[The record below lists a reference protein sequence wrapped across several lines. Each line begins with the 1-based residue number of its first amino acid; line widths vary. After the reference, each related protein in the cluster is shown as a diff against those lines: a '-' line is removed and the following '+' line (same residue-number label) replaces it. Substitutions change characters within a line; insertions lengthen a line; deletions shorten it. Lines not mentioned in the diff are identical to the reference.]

1 MLKKMEKWKI
11 LHARATAAEF
21 EGQSSRHLTVVH
33 SREQYRLYVYKSLE
47 LVENVVMASISDW
60 GIVPGKKC
68 LGRPLAKK
76 KLPTPHVGLQGS
88 SSKKRKIAQ
97 VHGSPKRK
105 VTSVT
110 IPCSKEKV
118 KASRG
123 GQNIPCNVEKVL
135 LVDSIRVKL
144 FQQQ

>member
-1 MLKKMEKWKI
+1 MEKWKI

-33 SREQYRLYVYKSLE
+33 SL
-47 LVENVVMASISDW
+47 
-60 GIVPGKKC
+60 PGKKC

-144 FQQQ
+144 FHQQ